1 MDGAGAD
8 SSPRAGKRRAWHGP
22 PPPSPAGPLAPTAG
36 QQKRAG
42 PPGGRGGRR
51 RGRRRARAT
60 TRLREGVRER
70 RQVAPFGLQPLEVR
84 APAPRPGPGMA
95 GLIWA
100 GSWELWGTCPHQALA
115 DPLRL
120 RCLQQIAEVL
130 ALLQLGR
137 AKKGFPGGL
146 QRNRDREM
154 PPMPAERGR
163 CVLHLATARA
173 FPEVEGR
180 CSSWGK
186 VSVLRSGRG
195 VGQPLPPAL
204 GATNAQAILRAAS
217 TSFLQ

>member
-8 SSPRAGKRRAWHGP
+8 SSPQAGKRRAWHGP

-36 QQKRAG
+36 QQKGGASGRERRPEKRPEKSPSHRA
-42 PPGGRGGRR
+42 
-51 RGRRRARAT
+51 
-60 TRLREGVRER
+60 LREGVRER

-84 APAPRPGPGMA
+84 ASAPRPGPGLA

-100 GSWELWGTCPHQALA
+100 RSRELWGTCPHQALA